1 MLLIKESTL
10 FKKIN
15 IDLVIFFKSEDL
27 NGIYIMPRVIIAKI
41 EQLENKW
48 IYLSKVMDA
57 LIYVLKR
64 VAKTLWIFINGI

>member
-1 MLLIKESTL
+1 
-10 FKKIN
+10 
-15 IDLVIFFKSEDL
+15 
-27 NGIYIMPRVIIAKI
+27 MPKVIIAKI

-57 LIYVLKR
+57 LLYISKR

>member
-1 MLLIKESTL
+1 
-10 FKKIN
+10 
-15 IDLVIFFKSEDL
+15 
-27 NGIYIMPRVIIAKI
+27 MPRVIIPKI